1 MPPSIAAMLCVC
13 GIAAGQLLFKFTADS
28 QALSGS
34 YFHPRTLRSI
44 SALLLWGHHLWMTG
58 PFSRD
63 HFRGSISMALAFMIV
78 PLLSA
83 VILRAIPTNLLARV
97 VMIVAGVSIA
107 VRSCTELRRDLCGLL
122 VISGLLIG
130 ATTPPSFHLT
140 NMLI

>member
-34 YFHPRTLRSI
+34 YFHPRTLRWLI
-44 SALLLWGHHLWMTG
+44 SALLIYGVTTFGWIWTLQQG
-58 PFSRD
+58 PLSRLYPW
-63 HFRGSISMALAFMIV
+63 MALAFMIV

-83 VILRAIPTNLLARV
+83 VILGEQLQPTYWLGV

-107 VRSCTELRRDLCGLL
+107 VRS
-122 VISGLLIG
+122 
-130 ATTPPSFHLT
+130 
-140 NMLI
+140 